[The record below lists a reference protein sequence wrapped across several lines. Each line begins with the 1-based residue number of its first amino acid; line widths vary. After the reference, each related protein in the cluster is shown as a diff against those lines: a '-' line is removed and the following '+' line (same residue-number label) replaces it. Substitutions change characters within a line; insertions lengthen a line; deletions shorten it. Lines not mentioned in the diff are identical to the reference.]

1 MYRINV
7 CFFIALIFLS
17 CSEDPAPID
26 CEKDGPILSLGTVI
40 NATSCSIA
48 DGSIKVTATG
58 GKEPYS
64 YALND
69 LPGQESGQFNDL
81 HAGVYTLTVTDAN
94 ACTKAINNVS
104 IKASDFTFAAD
115 IKSDNSCLGG
125 NGSITI
131 NVEQVNPPYSYKLAA
146 GEFTDNNLF
155 TDLPVGTYSFVVKD
169 NTNCSVTLSLT
180 VQRGFTG
187 TSWENDIKPIVSK
200 SCAVSGCHDGNSR
213 EDLRIYQNAKSRAS
227 QMKSKTQDRSM
238 PRDGTLTQEEINL
251 IACWVDDGAVLN

>member
-1 MYRINV
+1 MYKVIV
-7 CFFIALIFLS
+7 CSLIPLIFFS

-40 NATSCSIA
+40 NATSCSIS

-58 GKEPYS
+58 GKEPYLYS
-64 YALND
+64 LND

-94 ACTKAINNVS
+94 VCTKAIPNVS
-104 IKASDFTFAAD
+104 IKASDFTLTAD
-115 IKSDNSCLGG
+115 IKNDDSCLAG

-131 NVEQVNPPYSYKLAA
+131 NVEQVNPPYSFKLAA
-146 GEFTDNNLF
+146 GEFSTNNLF
-155 TDLPVGTYSFVVKD
+155 TDLSVGTYSFVVKD

-187 TSWENDIKPIVSK
+187 TSWESDIKPIVTK

-213 EDLRIYQNAKSRAS
+213 EDLRVYQNAKSRAG
-227 QMKSKTQDRSM
+227 QMKSKTRDRSM
-238 PRDGTLTQEEINL
+238 PRDGTITQEEIDL